1 FTTSPCAFMTRAAHG
16 AIPIFTAML
25 RKDFRRCAPNGS
37 ATAEMRKKSMGEKF
51 SRSTMDIFPRNTPV
65 SQRNAQSPT
74 LNVQRSLGRKG
85 TDKPNQTSN
94 IKHQTLPRI
103 SRCGHAQDAP

>member
-1 FTTSPCAFMTRAAHG
+1 MTRAALG

-25 RKDFRRCAPNGS
+25 RKDFRRCARNGF
-37 ATAEMRKKSMGEKF
+37 ATEEMWKKSMGEKF
-51 SRSTMDIFPRNTPV
+51 EPSMTDIFPRNTPL
-65 SQRNAQSPT
+65 SQRNAQRPT
-74 LNVQRSLGRKG
+74 LNVQRSMGRKG

-94 IKHQTLPRI
+94 IKHQTLPRL